1 MTLDTLAHDPRQH
14 HSSGMPETAQAPI
27 ADPLL
32 RFSNAYFGHVHS
44 HNPTL
49 LRAGLLPSDRI
60 ATVAWVTSLWG
71 FGIGAYMGGRKAG
84 LQYFAEHMHK
94 LPKTHQGWYFY
105 HKHKNYRVMLG
116 GIKRGL
122 AYAAR
127 FTAVSGAF
135 TATETALDLWKGD
148 TDFTSTLFAAFTTAY
163 GFATLSKLPCQSFRY
178 VLKIG
183 LLSGLF
189 VGLAQDVLHA
199 YQDRPPFY
207 VDWWR
212 KNCANVF

>member
-1 MTLDTLAHDPRQH
+1 MPDT
-14 HSSGMPETAQAPI
+14 TQAPM

-32 RFSNAYFGHVHS
+32 RFSNAYVGHVHS
-44 HNPTL
+44 HNPDL
-49 LRAGLLPSDRI
+49 LRAGLLPSDRMATI
-60 ATVAWVTSLWG
+60 AWITSLWG

-105 HKHKNYRVMLG
+105 HKHKNYRVMLE

-122 AYAAR
+122 TYAAR

-135 TATETALDLWKGD
+135 TVTETALDLWKGD

-163 GFATLSKLPCQSFRY
+163 GFATLSKSPEIVTTFDQ
-178 VLKIG
+178 
-183 LLSGLF
+183 
-189 VGLAQDVLHA
+189 
-199 YQDRPPFY
+199 YQMYMPPFELLRY
-207 VDWWR
+207 NKHILPNSPAR
-212 KNCANVF
+212 LLFGERPRLLI